1 MSEKILLVEDDK
13 HIARLVTYNLEK
25 EGYQVTHEIRGDK
38 AIELLYQNDFDLVVL
53 DIMLPGISGLDF
65 CRKARE
71 YKKEPYLPI
80 IMLTAKNEET
90 DKIVGL
96 EMGANDYVTKPFSP
110 KELTARVKAQLR
122 SKFHINAIENE
133 TSSKA
138 KTGKEKS
145 ENESSSEINND
156 EIIVGSLILNPK
168 KYRAKIANILLNLT
182 PKEFELLMLLATSPG
197 QVFTRDLLLEK
208 IWGFDYEGD
217 TRTVDVHI
225 RHIRQKIQET
235 GYNKVIIETVRGVGY
250 RLKEPE

>member
-25 EGYQVTHEIRGDK
+25 EGYQVTHQIRGDK
-38 AIELLYQNDFDLVVL
+38 AIELLYEKDFDLVIL
-53 DIMLPGISGLDF
+53 DIMLPGITGLDF

-110 KELTARVKAQLR
+110 KELTARVKSQLR
-122 SKFHINAIENE
+122 SKSHINANENE
-133 TSSKA
+133 TSSK
-138 KTGKEKS
+138 TQTDEGKS
-145 ENESSSEINND
+145 EDKLNSEVITD
-156 EIIVGSLILNPK
+156 ELVVGSLTLNPR
-168 KYRAKIANILLNLT
+168 KYRAKVANIPINLT
-182 PKEFELLMLLATSPG
+182 PKEFELLMLLASNPG